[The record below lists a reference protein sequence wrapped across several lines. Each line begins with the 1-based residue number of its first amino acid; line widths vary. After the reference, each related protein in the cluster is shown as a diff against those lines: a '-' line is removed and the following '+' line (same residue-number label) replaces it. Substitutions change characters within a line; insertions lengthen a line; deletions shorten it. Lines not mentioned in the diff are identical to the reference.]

1 MLTLLCG
8 IATMLMP
15 VLAVVF
21 LIKLSD
27 RMQERKVA
35 RYAWQ
40 VKLTDA
46 IHWELGAAT
55 APTVER
61 RLGGRWVVHMKVP
74 FDRPAIVAAILGI
87 TERVFASAAES
98 GKLQV
103 VLSDRP
109 TSSKPATSSAKKPR
123 RLEPAAPAALAAR

>member
-1 MLTLLCG
+1 MLMLLCG
-8 IATMLMP
+8 IATMLIP

-61 RLGGRWVVHMKVP
+61 RLGGRWVVYMKVP

-109 TSSKPATSSAKKPR
+109 ASSKAAAGWSRKPR
-123 RLEPAAPAALAAR
+123 RLESAAPAVLPAR